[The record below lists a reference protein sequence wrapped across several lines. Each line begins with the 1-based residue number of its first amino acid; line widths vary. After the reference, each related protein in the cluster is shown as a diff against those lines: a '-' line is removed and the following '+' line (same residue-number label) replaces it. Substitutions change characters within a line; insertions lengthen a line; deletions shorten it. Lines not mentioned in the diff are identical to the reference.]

1 MQEIQFPFSLTL
13 WRTVNNYNYTF
24 IQVIIQVRIQVHIQI
39 PVSFPNYVCFLP
51 NQSEHTLQKGCTR
64 VRTCKRKYADRCK
77 AAHPVI
83 MP

>member
-39 PVSFPNYVCFLP
+39 PVSFPNYVCFFTKP
-51 NQSEHTLQKGCTR
+51 K
-64 VRTCKRKYADRCK
+64 
-77 AAHPVI
+77 
-83 MP
+83 